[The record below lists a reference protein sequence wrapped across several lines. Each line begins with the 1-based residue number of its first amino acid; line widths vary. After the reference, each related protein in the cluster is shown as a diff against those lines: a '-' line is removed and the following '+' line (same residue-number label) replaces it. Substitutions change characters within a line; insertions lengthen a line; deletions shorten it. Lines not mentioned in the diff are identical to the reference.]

1 MPRLTPIDPARAEGK
16 AKALLD
22 GVQKAFGR
30 APNLLRTMA
39 HSPAA
44 LQAHLDFGKALGS
57 GVLDAKTREAIALA
71 VAGENGCE
79 YCASAHTAIGGLLGV
94 DAAELAENLAGR
106 SGDPKVAATLRF
118 ARAVVAKRG
127 WVSDADLRIARLAG
141 VGDAEIT
148 EVVAVVADSIFTN
161 YFNHVAETEVD
172 FPPVGTDRKAAA

>member
-30 APNLLRTMA
+30 VPNLLRTLA

-71 VAGENGCE
+71 VAGENGCV
-79 YCASAHTAIGGLLGV
+79 YCASAHTAIGGSLGV

-106 SGDPKVAATLRF
+106 SDDPKVAAILRF
-118 ARAVVAKRG
+118 ARAVVARRG
-127 WVSDADLRIARLAG
+127 WVSDADLRHARLADLN
-141 VGDAEIT
+141 DAEIT

-161 YFNHVAETEVD
+161 YFNHVAEAEVD
-172 FPPVGTDRKAAA
+172 FPLVRTERKAAA

>member
-1 MPRLTPIDPARAEGK
+1 MPRLTPIDPAQADGK

-22 GVQKAFGR
+22 SVQKALGR

-71 VAGENGCE
+71 VAGENDCE
-79 YCASAHTAIGGLLGV
+79 YCASAHTAVGGLLGV
-94 DAAELAENLAGR
+94 GAAELAANLAGR
-106 SGDPKVAATLRF
+106 SGDPKVAAILCLT
-118 ARAVVAKRG
+118 RAVVVKRG
-127 WVSDADLRIARLAG
+127 WVSDADLRQARLAG

-148 EVVAVVADSIFTN
+148 EVVAAVADSIFTN
-161 YFNHVAETEVD
+161 YFNHAAQTEVD
-172 FPPVGTDRKAAA
+172 FPLVRTDSKAAA

>member
-94 DAAELAENLAGR
+94 DAAELAKNLAGR
-106 SGDPKVAATLRF
+106 SGDPKVAAILRF
-118 ARAVVAKRG
+118 ARAVIAKRG